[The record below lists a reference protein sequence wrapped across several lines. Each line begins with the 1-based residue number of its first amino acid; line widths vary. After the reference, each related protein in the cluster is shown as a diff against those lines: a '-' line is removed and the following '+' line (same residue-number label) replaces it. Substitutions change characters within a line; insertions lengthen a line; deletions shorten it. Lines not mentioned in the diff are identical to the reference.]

1 MSAERR
7 LPRFRAALA
16 VFVVMTILLVVLALP
31 TIERIAHRQTMA
43 VGWMPAQGAPIV
55 AVGILLAL
63 WASFVGPPKKDACT
77 PTVAEPPESASGDE
91 QRGANRSTETP
102 RHP

>member
-43 VGWMPAQGAPIV
+43 VGWMPAQGGPIV
-55 AVGILLAL
+55 AVGILLAW
-63 WASFVGPPKKDACT
+63 WAPFVA
-77 PTVAEPPESASGDE
+77 VWAAED
-91 QRGANRSTETP
+91 RRLYANRRRAARVGQRRRAAWS
-102 RHP
+102 